1 MKLLFATLLM
11 ALVPHQAAGR
21 NEPFAC
27 NMAALTRTERAT
39 HHKLS
44 QRLLG
49 AVEERRELQSGYAF
63 RLPAKTLLAAAQ
75 WVSLEGRCCPFFA
88 FELERRDEHP
98 ARLGEKA
105 LGVLG
110 ALPFAEYRREQQRRQ
125 GAHAAEQ
132 LRLEQVLVA

>member
-88 FELERRDEHP
+88 FELELAKDGGP
-98 ARLGEKA
+98 LWLK
-105 LGVLG
+105 V
-110 ALPFAEYRREQQRRQ
+110 
-125 GAHAAEQ
+125 
-132 LRLEQVLVA
+132 